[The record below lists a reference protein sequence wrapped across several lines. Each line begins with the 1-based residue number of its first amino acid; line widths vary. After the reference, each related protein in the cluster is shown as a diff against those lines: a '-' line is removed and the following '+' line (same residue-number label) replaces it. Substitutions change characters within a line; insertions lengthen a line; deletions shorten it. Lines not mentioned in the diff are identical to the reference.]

1 MTYTVRWR
9 GLYADTFDT
18 YPEARKHALLA
29 VSTASGWTPTQR
41 RLHDTVRIVGEDG
54 RELES
59 FSVAG
64 ELERLKAIGLSTEEV
79 T

>member
-18 YPEARKHALLA
+18 YSEARKHALLA
-29 VSTASGWTPTQR
+29 VSTAPGWTPTQR
-41 RLHDTVRIVGEDG
+41 RLHDSVRIVGEDG

-64 ELERLKAIGLSTEEV
+64 ELERLKPSDLTPDK
-79 T
+79 